1 MPHLMNEGIF
11 RHGKTRLYL
20 ARPRHYTENPFT
32 TLTTNIA
39 PYLTMSATSRS
50 ITDWSFTQIGGGEGT
65 KDGEWLQVSSFPTTV
80 HVELLKMKRIPDP
93 VRLLPLT
100 LYDFMMT

>member
-1 MPHLMNEGIF
+1 MN
-11 RHGKTRLYL
+11 
-20 ARPRHYTENPFT
+20 A
-32 TLTTNIA
+32 
-39 PYLTMSATSRS
+39 ATSRS

-93 VRLLPLT
+93 VRFFPLD
-100 LYDFMMT
+100 L